1 MRTLTDGEKVF
12 VYGGGSGK
20 PAKGS
25 AAKGGKKGGSR
36 GSSGGSSNGSSRP
49 VPPPAGGGG

>member
-49 VPPPAGGGG
+49 VPPPAGGG